1 MRTDVGKK
9 PGRYMWQR
17 LYAPVFF
24 VFFLVILFFSASVV
38 GDKQE
43 TRLSIS
49 IAPENPP
56 QGYAFTVTGVLTDTD
71 GSPLGNKRISLE
83 SSPDGDPALP
93 FERIAVDATDRQG
106 RFTFFRGN
114 HTPAEYIR
122 VSYLGNAEFLGGVS
136 ESLPVHNAEPY
147 AAGTHPSRRTGGLML
162 TGSPDNSLVM
172 VDGEMRGVTPLA
184 LNGIS
189 EGPHILEIGKPGY
202 QNQTMEVFVA
212 PDRRTTYS
220 FSLSP
225 EGLTLANTGMQSA
238 TGLNVYSNTSYREGM
253 GMPLGDPVY
262 SFNKAGV
269 SVDIYGDNTSVNGT
283 NKTRIT
289 TLYDEHPFGD
299 GFSLSVI
306 ITSDDTPFR

>member
-1 MRTDVGKK
+1 MKTDVGKK
-9 PGRYMWQR
+9 SGRYMWQR
-17 LYAPVFF
+17 LHAPFFFIFLLVF
-24 VFFLVILFFSASVV
+24 LFFSAGAV

-49 IAPENPP
+49 ITPENPP
-56 QGYAFTVTGVLTDTD
+56 QGHAFTVTGILTDTG
-71 GSPLGNKRISLE
+71 GSPLGNKRISLG
-83 SSPDGDPALP
+83 SSPDGDPTLS
-93 FERIAVDATDRQG
+93 FEQIAVDATDQQG

-114 HTPAEYIR
+114 HTPAEYLR
-122 VSYLGNAEFLGGVS
+122 VSYPGNAEFLGSVS
-136 ESLPVHNAEPY
+136 ESLPVHNAEFY
-147 AAGTHPSRRTGGLML
+147 AAGTHPPRKTGGLML
-162 TGSPDNSLVM
+162 IGSPDNSLVM
-172 VDGEMRGVTPLA
+172 IDGDMRGVTPLV

-189 EGPHILEIGKPGY
+189 EGPHILEVGKPGY

-212 PDRRTTYS
+212 PDRKTTYS

-225 EGLTLANTGMQSA
+225 GGLTLENAGMQSA
-238 TGLNVYSNTSYREGM
+238 TGLNVYSNTSYGEGM

-262 SFNKAGV
+262 SLSKAGI
-269 SVDIYGDNTSVNGT
+269 SVDIYGNNTSVNGT
-283 NKTRIT
+283 NKTQIT